1 MVCLIFHTA
10 IIINRKNWRRT
21 RKLHFEELSIFFLK
35 ANAYICQDPSPPVC
49 FCLLFNDPPPPPQRT
64 YFLNDP
70 VPALLTLNLLATSP
84 DPLTPSPA
92 LFTPL
97 PASIFPNKL
106 APYVPRN
113 PPFCSFVSFPSV
125 WVMPFF
131 NRPESSKDLTIFIIS
146 AIRSFKIISAVV
158 QTLRFFMYSCVC
170 CWCFC
175 C

>member
-1 MVCLIFHTA
+1 MPGPLPPCL
-10 IIINRKNWRRT
+10 
-21 RKLHFEELSIFFLK
+21 FLF
-35 ANAYICQDPSPPVC
+35 AFQWPSPPR
-49 FCLLFNDPPPPPQRT
+49 PQRT

-70 VPALLTLNLLATSP
+70 VPALLTFNLLATSP

-146 AIRSFKIISAVV
+146 AICSFKIISAVV
-158 QTLRFFMYSCVC
+158 PDPEIFYVFLCLLLMLLLLTLMISRHF
-170 CWCFC
+170 
-175 C
+175 

>member
-1 MVCLIFHTA
+1 MVCLKFHTA

-21 RKLHFEELSIFFLK
+21 RKLHFEKLSIFLK
-35 ANAYICQDPSPPVC
+35 KRTHAYARTPPPLFVFVC
-49 FCLLFNDPPPPPQRT
+49 FSMTLPPPPPQRT

-84 DPLTPSPA
+84 APLTASPA

-97 PASIFPNKL
+97 LASIFPNKL

-125 WVMPFF
+125 
-131 NRPESSKDLTIFIIS
+131 
-146 AIRSFKIISAVV
+146 
-158 QTLRFFMYSCVC
+158 
-170 CWCFC
+170 
-175 C
+175 

>member
-21 RKLHFEELSIFFLK
+21 RKLHFEKLSIFFKKRTHTYARTPHPLFVF
-35 ANAYICQDPSPPVC
+35 VC
-49 FCLLFNDPPPPPQRT
+49 FSMTLPPPPQRT

-125 WVMPFF
+125 
-131 NRPESSKDLTIFIIS
+131 
-146 AIRSFKIISAVV
+146 
-158 QTLRFFMYSCVC
+158 
-170 CWCFC
+170 
-175 C
+175 